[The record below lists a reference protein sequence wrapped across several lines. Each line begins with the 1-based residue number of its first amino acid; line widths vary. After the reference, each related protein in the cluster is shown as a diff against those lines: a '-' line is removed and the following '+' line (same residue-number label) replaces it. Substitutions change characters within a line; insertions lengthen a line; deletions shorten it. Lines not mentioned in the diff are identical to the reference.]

1 MNLTRYSVVPR
12 KIPLRALQW
21 WVLVLAIYLAGY
33 RWVLNSEML
42 ELPSDLPAFSST
54 VPLGRAMG
62 NLGIGF
68 VFVGTSVALAV
79 VQLMQR
85 HFLYTA
91 VLFSAF
97 ALTAAFYTLAPGFY
111 WSSMSNRFMAVMC
124 LSSLACLA
132 EYWLRRQHSG
142 SRWSVS
148 LVGVA
153 LISYYVFLLGMVGR
167 QV

>member
-68 VFVGTSVALAV
+68 VLVTD
-79 VQLMQR
+79 
-85 HFLYTA
+85 
-91 VLFSAF
+91 SA
-97 ALTAAFYTLAPGFY
+97 AAA
-111 WSSMSNRFMAVMC
+111 AVMED
-124 LSSLACLA
+124 LIALGESPVVMGA
-132 EYWLRRQHSG
+132 
-142 SRWSVS
+142 
-148 LVGVA
+148 VA
-153 LISYYVFLLGMVGR
+153 RAAGDGR
-167 QV
+167 